1 MKQFALNKILTP
13 YLAWCAR
20 RIIAWHKPLIIGIT
34 GSVGKS
40 STKEAVYW
48 VVKNRYRVRKSQSNL
63 NNQIGLPLT
72 IISETEPKG
81 SIILWL
87 KVLLTSLKLSFFRSR
102 KYPRVLVLEMAVDRP
117 KDMDYL
123 LSIVSPKIGIVSNVG
138 ITHLQYFRDKK
149 QILKEKTKLLTQL
162 PATGLAIIN
171 YDNQELRAFAKKF
184 QKAILSYGF
193 RAGADV
199 RATDLKIGYSPG
211 LGEGVSLAQGV
222 SFRVHYKTIYLP
234 VELPNIISKAMV
246 YPILAATAVGL
257 HLGMN
262 LVEIAKNLKD
272 FRTLPGRMQLLR
284 GKRGNLIIDDSYNS
298 APDSV
303 KAALEIMAL
312 VKSRKK
318 TAILGDMLELGDQET
333 PAHKELAK
341 LVFPV
346 AGKVI
351 LVGKR
356 TAITYK
362 ELRKLGFP
370 KNKIFHFQLVSRL
383 TKRLSR
389 LVGKGEVVLVKGSQG
404 LRMEK
409 AVEALVSRKNRK
421 YLTRQDKY
429 WRRKGVKE
437 V

>member
-1 MKQFALNKILTP
+1 MKQYFLNKILTP

-20 RIIAWHKPLIIGIT
+20 RIIARHKPLLIGVT

-40 STKEAVYW
+40 TTKEAVYW
-48 VVKNRYRVRKSQSNL
+48 VLKNRYQVRKSQSNL

-72 IISETEPKG
+72 IISEIEPKG

-87 KVLLTSLKLSFFRSR
+87 TVLLSSLKLSFFRSH
-102 KYPRVLVLEMAVDRP
+102 KYPKILVLEMAVDRP
-117 KDMDYL
+117 KDMDHL

-149 QILKEKTKLLTQL
+149 QILKEKTKLLKQL
-162 PATGLAIIN
+162 PENGLAIFN
-171 YDNQELRAFAKKF
+171 YNDQELRAFSKKLNRPV
-184 QKAILSYGF
+184 LSYGF

-211 LGEGVSLAQGV
+211 LGEGLSLAQGV

-234 VELPNIISKAMV
+234 VELPNVISKALV
-246 YPILAATAVGL
+246 YPILAATALGL

-272 FRTLPGRMQLLR
+272 FRTLPGRMRLLR
-284 GKRGNLIIDDSYNS
+284 GKRENLIIDDSYNS

-303 KAALEIMAL
+303 KAAMEILAL

-318 TAILGDMLELGDQET
+318 TVILGDMLELGSQEE

-341 LVFPV
+341 LIFPV
-346 AGKVI
+346 AGKVF

-356 TAITYK
+356 TAMTHR

-370 KNKIFHFQLVSRL
+370 KDKIFHFHLVTRL
-383 TKRLSR
+383 IKKLPRLI
-389 LVGKGEVVLVKGSQG
+389 GKGEVILVKGSQG
-404 LRMEK
+404 LRLEK
-409 AVEALVSRKNRK
+409 AVEILVSRKKRK
-421 YLTRQDKY
+421 FLTRQDKY
-429 WRRKGVKE
+429 WRRKGVRE